1 MNLISIFD
9 LTQSDLAWIIER
21 GEELK
26 RARKTLKTGTELAGK
41 TLALIFEKPSTR
53 TRVSFEVA
61 MHELGGN
68 VISLNWNELQLGR
81 GERVRDTAKVL
92 SSYVDAVMIRAY
104 QHDTVVEF
112 ANAASI
118 PVINGL
124 TNFEHPCQTLA
135 DLMTI
140 KEYKNRFAG
149 ITVAWIGDGNNVCN
163 SLIGGAA
170 LTGMHMRVGCPLGYA
185 PAAAVLE
192 EAKRMGCEVLITD
205 DAEQAVADADVLYT
219 DVWVSMGDEQERER
233 RERDLSAYQLNE
245 EMVRR
250 AKEDAIIMHCMPVH
264 VGEEITEAVL
274 TSKNSVIFEQAENR
288 LHAQKALLLRLFR
301 D

>member
-9 LTQSDLAWIIER
+9 LTHADLEGIIER

-26 RARKTLKTGTELAGK
+26 RERKTLKTRNELEGK

-81 GERVRDTAKVL
+81 GERIRDTAKVL

-112 ANAASI
+112 AKHASV

-124 TNFEHPCQTLA
+124 TDFEHPCQTLA
-135 DLMTI
+135 DLLTI
-140 KEYKNRFAG
+140 KEYKKTFAG
-149 ITVAWIGDGNNVCN
+149 VTVAWIGDGNNVCN

-170 LTGMHMRVGCPLGYA
+170 LTGMHMRVGCPTGYA
-185 PAAAVLE
+185 PAE
-192 EAKRMGCEVLITD
+192 EVVEKARKMGCEVVITELAE
-205 DAEQAVADADVLYT
+205 DAAVDADVLYT
-219 DVWVSMGDEQERER
+219 DVWVSMGDEHERER
-233 RERDLSAYQLNE
+233 RKRDLRMYQLNE
-245 EMVRR
+245 DLVKVARE
-250 AKEDAIIMHCMPVH
+250 EAILMHCMPVH
-264 VGEEITEAVL
+264 VGEEITEGVMN
-274 TSKNSVIFEQAENR
+274 SKNSVIFEQAENR
-288 LHAQKALLLRLFR
+288 LHAQKALLLRLFTN
-301 D
+301 